1 MSGVE
6 LLLIAALAAAVVIFG
21 GLLLGSP
28 RRSQSARTSPS
39 GAAVAHRT
47 VRESSPQVHDDRRT
61 VELRV
66 ERHLSALDELILEAD
81 REIARLEALLARQQ
95 PDLIPFPALSC
106 ADQQRCFE
114 LWESGLT
121 VEETAEELQTSAA
134 AVQAA
139 LDEWRRPASRA
150 A

>member
-6 LLLIAALAAAVVIFG
+6 LLLIAALAAAAAIFA
-21 GLLLGSP
+21 GLLFASP
-28 RRSQSARTSPS
+28 RRSQSVRTSPS
-39 GAAVAHRT
+39 RTAAEERA
-47 VRESSPQVHDDRRT
+47 VRESLSQVNDDRRA
-61 VELRV
+61 VEWRV
-66 ERHLSALDELILEAD
+66 EHHLSALDELILEAD

-95 PDLIPFPALSC
+95 PDVIPFPALSC

-121 VEETAEELQTSAA
+121 VEETAEQLQTSAA